1 MAQYEES
8 EENGEFLLTKVV
20 SQHRCENLDGCDLGI
35 WELSD
40 VHKFKTAEEREQY
53 KLQHA

>member
-1 MAQYEES
+1 MARFKES
-8 EENGEFLLTKVV
+8 EEDGEFLLTEVV